1 LTSGEILTYA
11 SNILINIKNA
21 EISVDIISMSNNN
34 SSNTERPKKIL
45 IVDDDPD
52 VVSTFKMI
60 LEMNGYEVDGYT
72 YPLSALSNFRPNEFG
87 LLLLDIRMPVM
98 NGFELF
104 KKMKSIDSRV
114 EACFITAFE
123 DYREEFKESFPM
135 LDEAKYFIR
144 KPKAIEDLINHV
156 ATILG

>member
-1 LTSGEILTYA
+1 L
-11 SNILINIKNA
+11 
-21 EISVDIISMSNNN
+21 NN
-34 SSNTERPKKIL
+34 SSNNTERPRKIL
-45 IVDDDPD
+45 VVDDDAD
-52 VVSTFKMI
+52 VTSTFKMI
-60 LEMNGYEVDGYT
+60 LEMNGFEVDAYSS
-72 YPLSALSNFRPNEFG
+72 PLSALSNFKPNEFG
-87 LLLLDIRMPVM
+87 LLLLDIRMPAM

-104 KKMKSIDSRV
+104 KKMKSIDSKV

-144 KPKAIEDLINHV
+144 KPKAIEDLVNHV

>member
-1 LTSGEILTYA
+1 
-11 SNILINIKNA
+11 
-21 EISVDIISMSNNN
+21 
-34 SSNTERPKKIL
+34 
-45 IVDDDPD
+45 
-52 VVSTFKMI
+52 MI

-72 YPLSALSNFRPNEFG
+72 NPLSALSNFRPNEFG

-104 KKMKSIDSRV
+104 KKMKSIDNRV
-114 EACFITAFE
+114 EACFITAFV

-156 ATILG
+156 ATILP